1 MVRNLN
7 KLQIRAEILN
17 AIKQLES
24 GDKHTQGFLDAVVEP
39 LKEISDKNT
48 ILDVLIREIVAAKND
63 NRFLILAYLLESLV
77 PKEKLEG
84 ELWKLL
90 TLPDLT
96 DEVKANIINILKDL
110 GNQIN
115 YEKYTEYFEN
125 PDAIIDADTE
135 KMLHSAIS
143 NPEALI
149 DFLDFIE
156 ALPQNDRSILIDSL
170 CEDYSGD
177 ELANLFSPVI
187 YANPDAELC
196 KYAIKRLGESK
207 STLAIRPLNFILEYS
222 ANEEIKKMAK
232 KALVALKLSGARNDN
247 TAEFYEKVF
256 ADSKIE
262 DVFISMPDG
271 HGNVGILLSRKRLEK
286 NSVQMFAVVFNDKSG
301 ILDCFGFN
309 DITEAEFLRI
319 VNKFYMNQEKIC
331 ISPSVAK
338 LLLDNAEIISLKVAR
353 KVPYE
358 YVCWKKI
365 IEDVKKTQDDVET
378 VLAKKL
384 EKTSVSVDD
393 LKKIYDTSAVFDKW
407 FFQNSDNSS
416 FNELTK
422 KVVLILQ
429 DKPNV
434 DLAFDEIKKAITDA
448 MAEIWTEPEVERVDY
463 RLLLGAYLLNINGFS
478 SYANVLYSVRF
489 NENVKNELL
498 LNMLKVSV
506 YEFILREKEK
516 YQNSVISTNI
526 FSRRNAENKAVI
538 NKKTIDLI
546 LKKLEE
552 NRGF

>member
-17 AIKQLES
+17 AIKQLDS
-24 GDKHTQGFLDAVVEP
+24 GDKHTQSFLDNIVVP

-48 ILDVLIREIVAAKND
+48 ILDVLIREIIAAKND
-63 NRFLILAYLLESLV
+63 NRFLILAYLLESLI

-90 TLPDLT
+90 TLPNIT
-96 DEVKANIINILKDL
+96 DEAKANMINILKDL

-115 YEKYTEYFEN
+115 YEKYIEYFEN
-125 PDAIIDADTE
+125 PEAIIDADTE
-135 KMLHSAIS
+135 KMLNSAIS

-149 DFLDFIE
+149 DFLDFVE
-156 ALPQNDRSILIDSL
+156 SLPENDRSILIDSL

-177 ELANLFSPVI
+177 ELANLFSPVL
-187 YANPDAELC
+187 YANPDSDLC

-207 STLAIRPLNFILEYS
+207 STLAIRPLNFLLEYS
-222 ANEEIKKMAK
+222 SNEEAKKMAK
-232 KALVALKLSGARNDN
+232 KAIVTLKLSGARNDN
-247 TAEFYEKVF
+247 AVEFYEKVF
-256 ADSKIE
+256 AGSKVE

-271 HGNVGILLSRKRLEK
+271 YGNVGILLSRKHSEK
-286 NSVQMFAVVFNDKSG
+286 NSVQMFAVVFNDKNG

-309 DITEAEFLRI
+309 DITEPEFLRI

-338 LLLDNAEIISLKVAR
+338 LLLDNAEMISLKTTG

-358 YVCWKKI
+358 YVCWKRI
-365 IEDVKKTQDDVET
+365 IEDVKKIDEDIET
-378 VLAKKL
+378 VLSKKL
-384 EKTSVSVDD
+384 EKISVSIDD
-393 LKKIYDTSAVFDKW
+393 LKKIYDTSTVLDKW
-407 FFQNSDNSS
+407 FFQNSDNPN
-416 FNELTK
+416 FCELTK
-422 KVVLILQ
+422 KIVLILQ
-429 DKPNV
+429 DKPNI
-434 DLAFDEIKKAITDA
+434 DLAFAEIKKAVYET
-448 MAEIWTEPEVERVDY
+448 MGEIWTEPEVARVDY

-478 SYANVLYSVRF
+478 AYANILYSIRF

-498 LNMLKVSV
+498 LNILKLSI

-516 YQNSVISTNI
+516 YQNSAISTNI

-538 NKKTIDLI
+538 DKKTIDLI
-546 LKKLEE
+546 LKEIEE